1 MNTRSTIV
9 TQGFSIDRSPH
20 MNNNKIM
27 GLEIITRKRYQ
38 TVGMAWQEGLTPV
51 TQPGILVAEL
61 RNDPTKESHGNGGT
75 ENSLSVAWLDT
86 RYTHTKPEN
95 KICVCSQEER
105 GESPKSIFCS
115 LAQDRADER
124 NGSASQASNHRQ
136 QKIKAGFPRQLN
148 NFVAIN
154 LLLKAWNP
162 GRNRFSYQRCAYV
175 HYREPC
181 QTLSRCYTTLYIHR
195 HAE

>member
-1 MNTRSTIV
+1 
-9 TQGFSIDRSPH
+9 
-20 MNNNKIM
+20 MNNC
-27 GLEIITRKRYQ
+27 EIIGFEGIEFRVLTRC
-38 TVGMAWQEGLTPV
+38 TTSF
-51 TQPGILVAEL
+51 ILRSL
-61 RNDPTKESHGNGGT
+61 HNINRKESYGNGGPQRNIQVPGLGPANAQT
-75 ENSLSVAWLDT
+75 SQ
-86 RYTHTKPEN
+86 RYGV
-95 KICVCSQEER
+95 CVCSSPQGQESEV
-105 GESPKSIFCS
+105 SLLCS
-115 LAQDRADER
+115 LVQDRADER
-124 NGSASQASNHRQ
+124 NGGASQTGQHRQ